1 MDVQTGAAAG
11 IDIYEE
17 NLRGVKA
24 QYVRLVNDE
33 DKKCWVC
40 FTDFV
45 VYPYEG
51 PSQYTV
57 TFDFNDDS
65 KEPKEI
71 KVDAGDYIEI
81 PDEPQK
87 EGYTFAGWYDEDL
100 ENMYNFNTPVTGD
113 VILYAKWAESSEGLT
128 KYTVTFDAD
137 GGTPEPEVHKVQSG
151 EKAEKPE
158 DPAKA
163 GYTFGGWYTEEG
175 TTAYDFDTLVTA
187 DVALKAKWIPEGGV
201 TEYTVTFDTDD
212 GEPVPDVQKVE
223 SGKTAER
230 PADPQKAGYIFAGWY
245 QDEALTEL
253 YDFESEVIADIIL
266 YAKWTKKEETN
277 PSVLNFTITFKSNG
291 GTTVKSQKIKPNG
304 KVSAA
309 LAVTK
314 RNGYTFEGWYIDAS
328 LKTKFN
334 FNTLVIKDM
343 TLYAKWKK
351 NTPVVQQ
358 KKVSAIT
365 FEEANLKIAQGKKV
379 KLTETVTILPE
390 DAANKKLVWTSSN
403 PKVATVV
410 DGVVSIKKRTAGKTV
425 TITATAADGS
435 KKSASVK
442 IKVMKNAV
450 TKITVKASKS
460 AKAGKTMKIKV
471 KIKTNGK
478 KVNKKL
484 KWISSNPQYAAVN
497 SKGKVK
503 FYKAGKG
510 KKVKITV
517 MTTDGS
523 NKKKTVSIKIK

>member
-1 MDVQTGAAAG
+1 M
-11 IDIYEE
+11 
-17 NLRGVKA
+17 
-24 QYVRLVNDE
+24 
-33 DKKCWVC
+33 
-40 FTDFV
+40 
-45 VYPYEG
+45 
-51 PSQYTV
+51 
-57 TFDFNDDS
+57 
-65 KEPKEI
+65 
-71 KVDAGDYIEI
+71 
-81 PDEPQK
+81 
-87 EGYTFAGWYDEDL
+87 GYTFGGWYT
-100 ENMYNFNTPVTGD
+100 ENGTTAYDFDTPVTAD
-113 VILYAKWAESSEGLT
+113 ITLKAKWIPEGEPT
-128 KYTVTFDAD
+128 EYTVTFDAD
-137 GGTPEPEVHKVQSG
+137 GGTPEPEVQKVQSG

-175 TTAYDFDTLVTA
+175 TTAYDFDTPVTA
-187 DVALKAKWIPEGGV
+187 DLALKAKWIPEGGV